1 MKKFMKSIVI
11 VAVVVIAL
19 GSTTA
24 VFAKSGTAQD
34 AETVL
39 ANGRGGWG
47 GRGSRGGVLEQ
58 TQLQLEDELLHDEIV
73 AAFADALGLTA
84 DEINARLDAG
94 ETLMQIVISTGFDFE
109 AARTLIDDVRT
120 QVLEQAVL
128 DGIITQ
134 EQADW
139 MLSRLGG
146 QAYMGA
152 ANSTGGMRGN
162 GMRGGGQ
169 NLNGTGTCP
178 YTTTD

>member
-1 MKKFMKSIVI
+1 MNKFMKSFVL
-11 VAVVVIAL
+11 VAAVVIAL

-24 VFAKSGTAQD
+24 VFAQSGTAQD

-47 GRGSRGGVLEQ
+47 GRGSRGRVLEQ
-58 TQLQLEDELLHDEIV
+58 NQLQLEDELLHDEII

-84 DEINARLDAG
+84 DEINSRLDAG
-94 ETLMQIVISTGFDFE
+94 ETLMQIVISTDLDFDT
-109 AARTLIDDVRT
+109 ARALIDDVHA

-139 MLSRLGG
+139 KLSRLGG

-152 ANSTGGMRGN
+152 ANSAGGMRGN
-162 GMRGGGQ
+162 GMRSSGQ
-169 NLNGTGTCP
+169 NLYGTGTCP
-178 YTTTD
+178 YTITD